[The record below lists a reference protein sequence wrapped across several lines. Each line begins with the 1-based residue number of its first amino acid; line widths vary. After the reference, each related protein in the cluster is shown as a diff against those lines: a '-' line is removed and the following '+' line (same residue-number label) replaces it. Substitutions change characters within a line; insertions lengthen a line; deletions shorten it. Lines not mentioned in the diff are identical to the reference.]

1 MPSDKEL
8 TSKEQKKIPARL
20 EKEMATYASV
30 FLPEKSHGQRNMGVT
45 VHGVIKELDRTD
57 ETTTTTTQTN
67 ASVSP
72 TLSSTH

>member
-1 MPSDKEL
+1 
-8 TSKEQKKIPARL
+8 
-20 EKEMATYASV
+20 MATYASV

-57 ETTTTTTQTN
+57 ETTTTTTQTT